1 MKISQYNL
9 FDLIDKG
16 TKVYHSAILTTFS
29 FDPVFFER
37 YYMPQ
42 LRRRG
47 IRNVILLVDAGR
59 YDAVMQSEESFAFT
73 KKDYAIVR
81 VEPEFGGV
89 FHPKV
94 SYFVGKSKVMA
105 IVGSG
110 NLTYSGIAYND
121 ELWGAFCIEDGKS
134 PQAPLLKEI
143 WDFLGHIIT
152 NANIGETVKCQ
163 LDWIKAFSDTI
174 QKYESID
181 QPSSNHEYWFL
192 YNEHKQNIFEKLSS
206 LITGDVKEL
215 CIISPFYDQNAKLVK
230 ELKRQFKPIKIL
242 CAIQPEG
249 GLLPLEA
256 DFDKSVKYYKWCD
269 VKGYGPDSE
278 ESKRMHAKAIQ
289 LKTSNG
295 TFLLIGSTNAT
306 AAAFGL
312 SQECVNTEAGVL
324 VYDDKGRDFLKD
336 LGLSFTQP
344 IDENLKALSKSSVVL
359 PNIERVKYKYHL
371 KSCEIKFSHEMILS
385 SDKPLEGQFVRLFFD
400 GGHKDLPITKN
411 RVNLSE
417 DIRNA
422 RMAVIIESDI
432 EISNRCIIWHLSD
445 LETRNPDR
453 TLDEINALFMD
464 PEQGW
469 DSNISKVLS
478 YVELDISKPTSRSTK
493 DFSTSD
499 TAVVHSTETALTKE
513 QFDDIS
519 LRQSMTVEQTLS
531 MKILDY
537 IQFYSS
543 DNKINADEG
552 EEAIDANAMTDGDD
566 AIDTSKAAAKK
577 SLTSKNDITS
587 YLKRLIKH
595 YDNLAGNFDKSSEQH
610 IFMSQDNDIRQSISC
625 NCMSHIL
632 IAIIL
637 TYHRILHPKEGEDIS
652 GIINKY
658 IVKIIGRFSLIFR
671 NRETAES
678 EYTKQKIRDMHNNLV
693 AYALL
698 VISMSKINN
707 SDKTSTL
714 LVLNLLDLYAEKPDE
729 LQSALKNYHKL
740 LDTHRPNCIKASVD
754 IVKAAIKLYKE
765 NSNNLPI
772 STIGRYSENMLIY
785 RSKFGFMFAKQVFD
799 IKPAGTS
806 SICTLPIIYPGFKN
820 NQETIVHL
828 PSKVKVLVVK

>member
-1 MKISQYNL
+1 MKISQHNL

-16 TKVYHSAILTTFS
+16 TKVYHSALLTTFS

-94 SYFVGKSKVMA
+94 SYFVGKNKVMA

-121 ELWGAFCIEDGKS
+121 ELWGAFCIEDERS
-134 PQAPLLKEI
+134 PQTPLLRDI
-143 WDFLGHIIT
+143 WEFLKNVIT
-152 NANIGETVKCQ
+152 NANIGETVRCQ

-181 QPSSNHEYWFL
+181 QASNYHEYWFL
-192 YNEHKQNIFEKLSS
+192 YNEHKQNIYEKLSC

-230 ELKRQFKPIKIL
+230 ELKGQFKPIKTL

-249 GLLPLEA
+249 GLLPHEA
-256 DFDKSVKYYKWCD
+256 DFGKSVKFYKWCD
-269 VKGYGPDSE
+269 VKGYGPDSV

-289 LKTSNG
+289 FKTSNG

-306 AAAFGL
+306 VAAFGL
-312 SQECVNTEAGVL
+312 SQERVNTEAGVL
-324 VYDDKGRDFLKD
+324 VYDDKGKDFLKY
-336 LGLSFTQP
+336 LGLSFTHP
-344 IDENLKALSKSSVVL
+344 TDENLKTLSKSSVVL
-359 PNIERVKYKYHL
+359 PNIERPKYKYHL

-385 SDKPLEGQFVRLFFD
+385 SDKPFEGQFVRLFFD

-417 DIRNA
+417 DTRGA

-499 TAVVHSTETALTKE
+499 TAVVRSTEAALTKE

-552 EEAIDANAMTDGDD
+552 EEAIDTNAMTDGDD
-566 AIDTSKAAAKK
+566 VIDTSKAAAKK

-610 IFMSQDNDIRQSISC
+610 IFMSQDNDVRHSISC

>member
-121 ELWGAFCIEDGKS
+121 ELWGAFCIEDEKS

-163 LDWIKAFSDTI
+163 LDWIKDFSDTI

-181 QPSSNHEYWFL
+181 QPSSNHEYWLL

-206 LITGDVKEL
+206 LITGDVKEI

-278 ESKRMHAKAIQ
+278 ESKRMHAKAMQ

-324 VYDDKGRDFLKD
+324 VYDDKGRDFLQD

-344 IDENLKALSKSSVVL
+344 IDDNLKALSKSSVVL

-385 SDKPLEGQFVRLFFD
+385 SNKPLDGQFIRLFFD

-417 DIRNA
+417 DTRGA
-422 RMAVIIESDI
+422 RMAVIMELDI

-499 TAVVHSTETALTKE
+499 TAVVRSTETALTKE

-552 EEAIDANAMTDGDD
+552 EEAIDTNAMTDGDD
-566 AIDTSKAAAKK
+566 VIDTSKTAAKK

-610 IFMSQDNDIRQSISC
+610 MFMSQDNDVRQSISC

-632 IAIIL
+632 IAIII
-637 TYHRILHPKEGEDIS
+637 THPRIPPPKEGEDIS

-698 VISMSKINN
+698 VISMSKLNN
-707 SDKTSTL
+707 SDKTGTL

-729 LQSALKNYHKL
+729 LKSALKNYHKL

>member
-1 MKISQYNL
+1 MKISQHNL

-94 SYFVGKSKVMA
+94 SYFVGKNKVMA

-121 ELWGAFCIEDGKS
+121 ELWGAFCIEDENS
-134 PQAPLLKEI
+134 PQAPLLRDI
-143 WDFLGHIIT
+143 WEYLRDIIT
-152 NANIGETVKCQ
+152 YANIGETVKCQ
-163 LDWIKAFSDTI
+163 FDWIKAFSDTI

-181 QPSSNHEYWFL
+181 QESSNDGLWFL
-192 YNEHKQNIFEKLSS
+192 CNEPKQNIFQKLSS
-206 LITGDVKEL
+206 IISGEVKEL
-215 CIISPFYDQNAKLVK
+215 CIISPFYDQNAKLIK
-230 ELKRQFKPIKIL
+230 ELLGQFRPENIL
-242 CAIQPEG
+242 CAIQPDG
-249 GLLPLEA
+249 GLLPHEA
-256 DFDKSVKYYKWCD
+256 DLGKSVKFYKWCD
-269 VKGYGPDSE
+269 VKDSE

-289 LKTSNG
+289 FKTSKG
-295 TFLLIGSTNAT
+295 TYLLIGSSNAT

-324 VYDDKGRDFLKD
+324 VFNEKGRDFIKD
-336 LGLSFTQP
+336 LGLSFMQP
-344 IDENLKALSKSSVVL
+344 IDEELKTLSKSNVVL
-359 PNIERVKYKYHL
+359 PNIERPKYKYHL
-371 KSCEIKFSHEMILS
+371 KSCEIKFSHEMTIS
-385 SDKPLEGQFVRLFFD
+385 SNKHLDGQFIRLFFD
-400 GGHKDLPITKN
+400 GGHKDLPIIKN

-417 DIRNA
+417 DTRDA
-422 RMAVIIESDI
+422 RMAVIIDSGI
-432 EISNRCIIWHLSD
+432 EVSNRCIIWHLTD

-478 YVELDISKPTSRSTK
+478 YVELDISKPGSRSTK

-499 TAVVHSTETALTKE
+499 TAVVRSTDTALTKE

-519 LRQSMTVEQTLS
+519 LCQSLTVEQTLS

-543 DNKINADEG
+543 DNKISADEG
-552 EEAIDANAMTDGDD
+552 EEVIDTNAMTDGDD
-566 AIDTSKAAAKK
+566 VIDTSKAAAKK

-595 YDNLAGNFDKSSEQH
+595 YDFLAGNFDKSSEQH
-610 IFMSQDNDIRQSISC
+610 MFMSQDNDIRQSISC

-632 IAIIL
+632 IAIVL
-637 TYHRILHPKEGEDIS
+637 AYHRILHPKDGEDIS
-652 GIINKY
+652 GIINKC

-671 NRETAES
+671 KGQTAES
-678 EYTKQKIRDMHNNLV
+678 EYTKQKIKDMHNNLV

-698 VISMSKINN
+698 VMSMSKLNN
-707 SDKTSTL
+707 SDKASTL

-729 LQSALKNYHKL
+729 LKSALKNYHKL
-740 LDTHRPNCIKASVD
+740 LNAHRTNCIKASVD
-754 IVKAAIKLYKE
+754 TVEAAIKLYKE
-765 NSNNLPI
+765 NGNDLPI
-772 STIGRYSENMLIY
+772 STISRYSENMLIY
-785 RSKFGFMFAKQVFD
+785 RSKYGFMYAKQVYE

-806 SICTLPIIYPGFKN
+806 NICTVPVIFTGFKDRF
-820 NQETIVHL
+820 EIISKL
-828 PSKVKVLVVK
+828 PCKAKMLKLL

>member
-1 MKISQYNL
+1 MKISQHNL

-89 FHPKV
+89 FHPKI
-94 SYFVGKSKVMA
+94 SYFVGKNKVMA

-121 ELWGAFCIEDGKS
+121 ELWGAFCIEEERS
-134 PQAPLLKEI
+134 PQATLLRDI
-143 WDFLGHIIT
+143 WEFLRNIIT
-152 NANIGETVKCQ
+152 NANIGETVRCQ

-181 QPSSNHEYWFL
+181 QASTNHEYWFL

-215 CIISPFYDQNAKLVK
+215 CIISPFYDQNANLVK
-230 ELKRQFKPIKIL
+230 ELKGQFKPIKTL

-249 GLLPLEA
+249 GLLPHEA
-256 DFDKSVKYYKWCD
+256 DFDKSVKFYKWCD

-289 LKTSNG
+289 FKTSTG
-295 TFLLIGSTNAT
+295 TFLLIGSSNAT

-324 VYDDKGRDFLKD
+324 VYDDRGRDFLKD

-344 IDENLKALSKSSVVL
+344 TDEDLNTLSKSSVIL
-359 PNIERVKYKYHL
+359 PNIERAKYKYHL

-385 SDKPLEGQFVRLFFD
+385 SNKPLDGQFIRLFFD
-400 GGHKDLPITKN
+400 GGYKDLPITKN

-417 DIRNA
+417 DTRGA
-422 RMAVIIESDI
+422 RMAVIIESDM
-432 EISNRCIIWHLSD
+432 EISNRCIIWHLTD

-493 DFSTSD
+493 DFSSSD
-499 TAVVHSTETALTKE
+499 IAVVRSTETALTKE

-552 EEAIDANAMTDGDD
+552 EEAIDTNAMTDGDD
-566 AIDTSKAAAKK
+566 VIDTSKAAAKR

-610 IFMSQDNDIRQSISC
+610 IFMSQDNDIRQSITC

-671 NRETAES
+671 EAQTAES
-678 EYTKQKIRDMHNNLV
+678 EYSKQKIRDMHNNLV

-698 VISMSKINN
+698 VISMSKLNN

-729 LQSALKNYHKL
+729 LKSALKNYHKL

-754 IVKAAIKLYKE
+754 IVEAAIKLYKE

-785 RSKFGFMFAKQVFD
+785 RSKFGFMFAKQVYE

-806 SICTLPIIYPGFKN
+806 SICTLPIHFTGFKDRF
-820 NQETIVHL
+820 EITSKL
-828 PSKVKVLVVK
+828 PCKTKVLKLM

>member
-1 MKISQYNL
+1 MKISQHNL

-59 YDAVMQSEESFAFT
+59 YDAVMQTEESFAFT

-121 ELWGAFCIEDGKS
+121 ELWGAFCIEDEKS

-181 QPSSNHEYWFL
+181 QASSNHEYWFL

-230 ELKRQFKPIKIL
+230 ELKRQFKPIKTL

-249 GLLPLEA
+249 GLLPHEA

-289 LKTSNG
+289 FKTSNG

-312 SQECVNTEAGVL
+312 SQECVNTEAVVL

-336 LGLSFTQP
+336 LGLSFTHP
-344 IDENLKALSKSSVVL
+344 TDENLKTLSKSSVVL
-359 PNIERVKYKYHL
+359 PNIERVKYKYLL

-385 SDKPLEGQFVRLFFD
+385 SNKPLDGQFIRLFFD

-417 DIRNA
+417 DTRGA

-432 EISNRCIIWHLSD
+432 EISNRCIIWHLGD

-499 TAVVHSTETALTKE
+499 TAVVRSTETVLTKE

-566 AIDTSKAAAKK
+566 VIDTSKAAAKK

-671 NRETAES
+671 IRETAES

-698 VISMSKINN
+698 VISMSKLNS

-729 LQSALKNYHKL
+729 LKSALKNYHKL

-754 IVKAAIKLYKE
+754 IVKSAIKLYKE